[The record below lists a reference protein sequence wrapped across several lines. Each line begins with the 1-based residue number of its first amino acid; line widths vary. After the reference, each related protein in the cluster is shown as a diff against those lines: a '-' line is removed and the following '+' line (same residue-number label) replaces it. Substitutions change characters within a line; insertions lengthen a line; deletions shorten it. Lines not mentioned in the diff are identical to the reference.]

1 MPQIVV
7 ILPTPLRRAA
17 GGTREVE
24 AEGERVGEALSSLRR
39 LHPAVARLILQESD
53 APRPGV
59 SLFLNEVD
67 VRSLERLDSPLAPG
81 DRLSVVLPMAGG
93 RGSPEADE
101 AG

>member
-1 MPQIVV
+1 MPRIVV

-17 GGTREVE
+17 GGTREVDG
-24 AEGERVGEALSSLRR
+24 EGETVAEALSSLRR

-59 SLFLNEVD
+59 ALFLNEVD

-81 DRLSVVLPMAGG
+81 DRLSVILPMAGG
-93 RGSPEADE
+93 RGFPATE
-101 AG
+101 GPG